1 MAFGKCPR
9 CARVSM
15 PTIKQR
21 CVEQW
26 SSSKCY
32 QREFCSLA
40 GGIPFCSIF
49 LVEGVHIWIFIK
61 AWMFHII
68 KSGACCLS
76 KIFDSLF
83 LSLANKVTADI
94 FITMFFFLVNE
105 PEKPIT
111 WDQIPFHLELILF
124 TGRLFP
130 LLYSCFFPLQFWQF
144 SFLF

>member
-1 MAFGKCPR
+1 MQEFPCQQLNRDVWSNEAVRNVIKENFVLWQVGYLFVVFFGGK
-9 CARVSM
+9 
-15 PTIKQR
+15 
-21 CVEQW
+21 
-26 SSSKCY
+26 
-32 QREFCSLA
+32 
-40 GGIPFCSIF
+40 
-49 LVEGVHIWIFIK
+49 VHIFEFFLK

-94 FITMFFFLVNE
+94 FIIMFFFLVNE

-124 TGRLFP
+124 TSWLFP
-130 LLYSCFFPLQFWQF
+130 LLYSCFFPLQFWQL
-144 SFLF
+144 FLLILR

>member
-1 MAFGKCPR
+1 MAFGKRPR

-49 LVEGVHIWIFIK
+49 WWKGVHIWK
-61 AWMFHII
+61 FHII
-68 KSGACCLS
+68 MSGAFCLS

-83 LSLANKVTADI
+83 LSLANKVAADI

-130 LLYSCFFPLQFWQF
+130 LLYSCFFPLQFWQL
-144 SFLF
+144 FLLILR